1 MANAILNKWLQYIVL
16 ILLVTSILFSGM
28 AVVDKQDVVIP
39 SAREIAAEVIIPT
52 MQGNVSVDNSKVDAI
67 YDEIFKDDYKET
79 LSEQLCN
86 EEMDKKSFK
95 EELFDVLEAQNISIE
110 SYKDITRMIVK
121 DSEVNVVG
129 EEALVS
135 YDVKVYFYIDGDEEE
150 TEKARI
156 EVEFDIEDLDEDD
169 DYEDAEVEDYSIVF
183 TKLYD

>member
-95 EELFDVLEAQNISIE
+95 EELFDVFVEKIDVING
-110 SYKDITRMIVK
+110 ITTNTHVIMK
-121 DSEVNVVG
+121 SW
-129 EEALVS
+129 
-135 YDVKVYFYIDGDEEE
+135 
-150 TEKARI
+150 EK
-156 EVEFDIEDLDEDD
+156 
-169 DYEDAEVEDYSIVF
+169 
-183 TKLYD
+183 